1 MDLLSGILAHARQVF
16 WKLYRL
22 MAGKGGSAGME
33 DKDLRN
39 PPYAVTVFGPANKLL
54 ETGSWIELWGGS
66 VMAIESAVMFRKVA
80 RLACLVLS
88 AAVLPAIAVKA
99 QLPIKAPAP
108 VTAGSVLPFSHGSTG
123 VWAQI
128 YSMKVDPIHGH
139 ILFLDSANSDIYDL
153 APGASSP
160 TLIVGPE
167 PAHVNSD
174 CSLLEYKGTYW
185 NAAVAFDKWDNLY
198 ITDRY
203 GSAVQFCR
211 IPYSASS
218 GTWVFSNAD
227 IWQGPTYTNG
237 SGNQVA
243 IPPQDLQ
250 VGDDGQTFY
259 VTTSDTESIF
269 KYVVNESGAV
279 TSVTALATGL
289 EDMVSNIAVDHAGN
303 LFFVENAYDSPSART
318 NGIREIP
325 AGSATIVG
333 DGSGSADAKLTR
345 IDEGGWNGI
354 KGMYF
359 DAQGNMYFSSENN
372 SSYGGLVD
380 GIFMIPNEG
389 TPTSPNLVW
398 ADTVQVAPVGA
409 GFPPIVDPRGL
420 IYIATGGSGNWGPP
434 GINVPSCDTTNLQT
448 ETATCLESSIVL
460 WKPGTAVVG
469 SAPVGGSGAG
479 AITSYAESAGGGTL
493 TLTANNSFTENEVVT
508 ITAKSTDA
516 LYPLNGLSYPV
527 LGTGLSGTTFEIST
541 SALAA
546 GASGSTSATV
556 SVNQTQILY
565 YMFSQP
571 TTPSK
576 IALAQPS
583 GSNFKVEAGS
593 PTPNTTA
600 TSTMLTCAA
609 GTSFPAFSSTENTT
623 SEYSFCGYFV
633 QLNSA
638 MAGSVE
644 GEVQLLDSSNNV
656 IDGSNAYLA
665 GNGQGAAVSLISSA
679 TIQSIASGLND
690 PKQVASDLWGNT
702 YVADS
707 ALKAIEEYPA
717 GTTSPASG
725 KVFGSGLTS
734 PTGVAVDGVGNL
746 YIGDSGKVIEI
757 PVVNGTLSTSQQT
770 TLVSG
775 LGNHL
780 NLAADGEGNV
790 FVADQ
795 DNKQVVEV
803 PNPQTSLILPDAVPI
818 VLGATAGFTGPTA
831 IATDSSGNVW
841 VADGAK
847 LWEITMPYGG
857 ANQVISSG
865 LEAPVTGLAV
875 DPSGSAFVAEATG
888 LTWIP
893 YSTATGTL
901 NINGQ
906 ILVTSGLGS
915 SPQIPWGVA
924 LDGSQNAYA
933 TYGSGSTAGLGQIGI
948 SGTYNFDS
956 YGEVNPNVPFEVDA
970 QMLNLGNVP
979 LMISDNPTVDL
990 SSGTSAADY
999 AVAGATLNS
1008 PVCSSTTATPPGGS
1022 CYLGM
1027 VLQAPAAGQTSA
1039 TINVVSNAVNAK
1051 TGVNIAVSGDV
1062 IADPRPATTSA
1073 LTITPVTA
1081 TGCAG
1086 PIYPGCNTIQVT
1098 VSAGTGFGTPTG
1110 TVTLSVGSINGNQ
1123 PRQTQTLNSSGV
1135 ATFTYNGLLGGSYNV
1150 NADYSGAGTAGS
1162 AQNTCATS
1170 TPCFA
1175 GSASKTTFTIARA
1188 TPTFTLGVPVT
1199 NNQCLNTTTLTTG
1212 AASSN
1217 CAANPKFV
1225 TVWAGNTYVNWT
1237 NPVYISTIVSSAVG
1251 TPSGTVTF
1259 TQNGAPADPS
1269 QGVNGALALNG
1280 EGVST
1285 FTLQNLGLG
1294 EYTMTAVYSG
1304 DVNYAPQTIP
1314 LATFY
1319 EIVPSVQI
1327 TAPSGT
1333 VNVVPGTPAQ
1343 VTLTL
1348 MPLVGFSG
1356 SVSLECNSSDAPVKL
1371 PSTTTTLPQYSECT
1385 FAYANTTT
1393 GTSPVG
1399 QSGPTASTIVITIS
1413 TNVAVN
1419 GGTTA
1424 MIVQQPPWTLAG
1436 LFGLGLVG
1444 LMAGRKKLYR
1454 SMAMICIAMMLCGL
1468 FMGITACTNAGYST
1482 PPPAPKVATPAG
1494 TYSVQIVTYNPQDLT
1509 QDSLT
1514 SPMFTLPV
1522 SVQ

>member
-1 MDLLSGILAHARQVF
+1 
-16 WKLYRL
+16 
-22 MAGKGGSAGME
+22 
-33 DKDLRN
+33 
-39 PPYAVTVFGPANKLL
+39 
-54 ETGSWIELWGGS
+54 
-66 VMAIESAVMFRKVA
+66 MAIESAVMLRKVA
-80 RLACLVLS
+80 RFACPVLF
-88 AAVLPAIAVKA
+88 AGLLPGVAVKA
-99 QLPIKAPAP
+99 QLPLQSPTP
-108 VTAGSVLPFSHGSTG
+108 VTSGSVIPFNHGSTG

-128 YSMKVDPIHGH
+128 YSMKVDPLHGH

-153 APGASSP
+153 APGASTP

-198 ITDRY
+198 VTDRY

-211 IPYSASS
+211 VPYSPSS

-227 IWQGPTYTNG
+227 IWAGPSYTNS

-250 VGDDGQTFY
+250 VADDGVTFY

-269 KYVVNESGAV
+269 KYVVNESGTV
-279 TSVTALATGL
+279 TSVTALATGM

-303 LFFVENAYDSPSART
+303 LFFIENAYDSPSARV
-318 NGIREIP
+318 NGILEIP
-325 AGSATIVG
+325 AGSAPIVG
-333 DGSGSADAKLTR
+333 DGSGSAESKLTR
-345 IDEGGWNGI
+345 IDQGGWNGI

-380 GIFMIPNEG
+380 GVFMIPNEG

-398 ADTVQVAPVGA
+398 ADTIQVAPVGA

-434 GINVPSCDTTNLQT
+434 GVNVPSCDTTTLQT

-469 SAPVGGSGAG
+469 SAPVGGAG
-479 AITSYAESAGGGTL
+479 AAPITSYAESAGGGTL
-493 TLTANNSFTENEVVT
+493 TLNANNAFTENEIVT
-508 ITAKSTDA
+508 IKAKSGDA
-516 LYPLNGLSYPV
+516 LYALNGFSFPV
-527 LGTGLSGTTFEIST
+527 LGTGLSSTAFEISSST
-541 SALAA
+541 LAA
-546 GASGSTSATV
+546 GASGSTSATATIT
-556 SVNQTQILY
+556 QTQVLY
-565 YMFSQP
+565 YMFNQP
-571 TTPSK
+571 TTVASVG
-576 IALAQPS
+576 LTQPS
-583 GSNFKVEAGS
+583 GANFTPETGS
-593 PTPNTTA
+593 ATPNTTA
-600 TSTMLTCAA
+600 TSTMLTCTN
-609 GTSFPAFSSTENTT
+609 GSSFPAFSSTEQTT
-623 SEYSFCGYFV
+623 NEYSFCGYFV

-638 MAGSVE
+638 MAGGVE
-644 GEVQLLDSSNNV
+644 GEVQMLNSSNAV

-665 GNGQGAAVSLISSA
+665 GNGQGAAVSAVSSA
-679 TIQSIASGLND
+679 TVESIASGLNE

-707 ALKAIEEYPA
+707 ALKAIEKYPA
-717 GTTSPASG
+717 GTTTATSG
-725 KVFGSGLTS
+725 KVFGSGLSS

-757 PVVNGTLSTSQQT
+757 PFVAGSLDSAEQT
-770 TLVSG
+770 TLVTG
-775 LGNHL
+775 LGDHL

-790 FVADQ
+790 FVADE

-803 PNPQTSLILPDAVPI
+803 PNPQSSVFLPGQIPI

-831 IATDSSGNVW
+831 VATDSSGNVW

-847 LWEITMPYGG
+847 LWEITMPFGG
-857 ANQVISSG
+857 ANEVISSG

-875 DPSGSAFVAEATG
+875 DPSGSVFVAGATG
-888 LTWIP
+888 LVWIP

-906 ILVTSGLGS
+906 VLISSGLGS
-915 SPQIPWGVA
+915 GPEVPWGVA

-933 TYGSGSTAGLGQIGI
+933 SYGSGSNAGLGQLGIG
-948 SGTYNFDS
+948 GTYNFS
-956 YGEVNPNVPFEVDA
+956 AYGEVNPNVPFEVDA
-970 QMLNLGNVP
+970 QLLNMGNLP
-979 LMISDNPTVDL
+979 LMISDSPTVDL
-990 SSGTSAADY
+990 TSGTSASDY
-999 AVAGATLNS
+999 AVAPATLNS
-1008 PVCSSTTATPPGGS
+1008 PDCSSTTATPPGGS

-1027 VLQAPAAGQTSA
+1027 VLQAPAAGVTSA
-1039 TINVVSNAVNAK
+1039 MINVVSNAVNAT
-1051 TGVNIAVSGDV
+1051 TGVNLAVSGNIIQDL
-1062 IADPRPATTSA
+1062 RPATTAAIVIS
-1073 LTITPVTA
+1073 PVTS

-1086 PIYPGCNTIQVT
+1086 PTYPGCNTIAVT

-1110 TVTLSVGSINGNQ
+1110 TVTLSVGSVNGNL
-1123 PRQTQTLNSSGV
+1123 PRQTQALNSSGV

-1150 NADYSGAGTAGS
+1150 SADYGGAGTAGA
-1162 AQNTCATS
+1162 AQNTCSTS

-1175 GSASKTTFTIARA
+1175 GSAQKTTFTIARA

-1199 NNQCLNTTTLTTG
+1199 NSSCLNTTTLTTG

-1217 CAANPKFV
+1217 CATNPKFV

-1237 NPVYISTIVSSAVG
+1237 NPVYLSTIVSSTVG
-1251 TPSGTVTF
+1251 TPTGTVSF
-1259 TQNGAPADPS
+1259 MQNGAPADPT

-1285 FTLQNLGLG
+1285 FTLQNLNLG
-1294 EYTMTAVYSG
+1294 EYNMSAVYSG
-1304 DVNYAPQTIP
+1304 DVNYAPQTLS
-1314 LATFY
+1314 LATLY

-1333 VNVVPGTPAQ
+1333 VNITPGTPTP

-1356 SVSLECNSSDAPVKL
+1356 SVSLECNSPDAPVTL
-1371 PSTTTTLPQYSECT
+1371 ATTSTSTMLPQYSECT

-1413 TNVAVN
+1413 TDVAVN
-1419 GGTTA
+1419 GGSTA
-1424 MIVQQPPWTLAG
+1424 SLTQQAPWTLAG
-1436 LFGLGLVG
+1436 LFGLGLAG
-1444 LMAGRKKLYR
+1444 LIAGRKKLYR
-1454 SMAMICIAMMLCGL
+1454 SMAMICIVMMLCGL
-1468 FMGITACTNAGYST
+1468 FMGMTACTNAGYST

-1494 TYSVQIVTYNPQDLT
+1494 SYSVQIVTYNPQDLT
-1509 QDSLT
+1509 QNSL
-1514 SPMFTLPV
+1514 SQPMFTLPI